1 MKGFN
6 WKFVFVF
13 LVLALVSVL
22 FADKPDV
29 LVPLAFGM
37 AAISVRRED
46 IPDLKL
52 DFGLYTQRENN
63 RKLSFVEVLE
73 KLERD
78 KGFVPNAELASVS
91 DAWSRQV
98 YKAGINLKS
107 SATLVESFFTSND
120 NKVLFPEY
128 IRRKIEEGM
137 KFDKRQL
144 NLPDIYAIKTE
155 LDGNSDK
162 QQILKFDEN
171 DTKLKLIAQGS
182 EMPTVTVLDGEAAIS
197 LFKAGRKVVFTYESI
212 RRSSL
217 LRIGLF
223 FSEIGKR
230 IGRQIVRRGLEVMK
244 DGDGNNN
251 ACTPVETATTTWK
264 YDDLLQLLYGDFSD
278 GYEASHIV
286 MNKKMFMK
294 IFTDKTNFA
303 QMQSP
308 GILEK
313 FLRTG
318 EQEDLLGVV
327 WKLHNDIPDE
337 TIYAYNKNL
346 CLEYYEEKGSSIVE
360 TDRIISNQTEIG
372 TISRNLNFGI
382 LDAKARVI
390 KVKKA

>member
-1 MKGFN
+1 MKS
-6 WKFVFVF
+6 WKIVFF
-13 LVLALVSVL
+13 VLALVLAVAL
-22 FADKPDV
+22 FADKRDV
-29 LVPLAFGM
+29 LLPMAFGM
-37 AAISVRRED
+37 AVISIKRED
-46 IPDLKL
+46 IPDVRLGF
-52 DFGLYTQRENN
+52 DLYTQRENGK
-63 RKLSFVEVLE
+63 KLSFVEALE

-78 KGFVPNAELASVS
+78 KGFVPSAELAQVS

-98 YKAGINLKS
+98 FKAGIDLKS
-107 SATLVESFFTSND
+107 SASLVEQFFTSNE

-128 IRRKIEEGM
+128 IRRKVEEGM

-144 NLPDIYAIKTE
+144 NLPDVYAVKTV
-155 LDGNSDK
+155 LDGASEM
-162 QQILKFDEN
+162 QQTLVFDETK
-171 DTKLKLIAQGS
+171 TKLALIAQGS
-182 EMPTVTVLDGEAAIS
+182 EMPTVSVTTGEKAIT
-197 LFKAGRKVVFTYESI
+197 LFKAGRKVVFTYEAL

-217 LRIGLF
+217 LRAGLF

-230 IGRQIVRRGLEVMK
+230 IGRQMVLRALEVMK
-244 DGDGNNN
+244 DGDGNSN
-251 ACTPVETATTTWK
+251 AATPIDTATTTWK

-278 GYEASHIV
+278 GYEPTHLV
-286 MNKKMFMK
+286 MNKKMFLK

-303 QMQSP
+303 QMQTP
-308 GILEK
+308 GVLEK

-327 WKLHNDIPDE
+327 WKIHNDIADE

-372 TISRNLNFGI
+372 TISRNLNFGV

-390 KVKKA
+390 KVKKV